1 MAMTAACAAFANAG
15 MRPQPQLIRRV
26 ETANGEVF
34 SAQPRAQ
41 RAVSETTAFLMTSM
55 LTDVLNGGTGWQARR
70 FGFTRPAAGKTGTTN
85 RYRDAWFIG
94 YAPRLATGVW
104 IECDYPRT
112 IAERGYA
119 ATVAVPL
126 WGRFMTIATRNEKLT
141 PFQRPGSV
149 TSVAICRISGKR
161 ATEACRHDFV
171 FDSAGYPSERS
182 NACQQW
188 LRSRHGTGQVLRRPF
203 RSCVTWPAVAAP
215 PVPQLPALTPLS
227 SGRVIG
233 VSTLRAGLS
242 FGSRKCIPETNI
254 AATMRLVTANA
265 SG

>member
-1 MAMTAACAAFANAG
+1 
-15 MRPQPQLIRRV
+15 
-26 ETANGEVF
+26 
-34 SAQPRAQ
+34 
-41 RAVSETTAFLMTSM
+41 M

-85 RYRDAWFIG
+85 EYRDAWFIG
-94 YAPRLATGVW
+94 YATSGNGRVDR
-104 IECDYPRT
+104 CDYPRT

-141 PFQRPGSV
+141 PFRRPGSV

-182 NACQQW
+182 NV
-188 LRSRHGTGQVLRRPF
+188 LTGVTRSRHGTGRVLRRPF
-203 RSCVTWPAVAAP
+203 PIMRDVACSCRAAGAATA
-215 PVPQLPALTPLS
+215 QALTPLS

-242 FGSRKCIPETNI
+242 FGSRKVRQP
-254 AATMRLVTANA
+254 
-265 SG
+265 

>member
-26 ETANGEVF
+26 ETANGEVLF

-85 RYRDAWFIG
+85 EV
-94 YAPRLATGVW
+94 PRRMVHWIRHVWQRACGSVAT
-104 IECDYPRT
+104 IPARLP
-112 IAERGYA
+112 RGYA

-182 NACQQW
+182 NACTG
-188 LRSRHGTGQVLRRPF
+188 LPSRGTE
-203 RSCVTWPAVAAP
+203 
-215 PVPQLPALTPLS
+215 PVS
-227 SGRVIG
+227 
-233 VSTLRAGLS
+233 
-242 FGSRKCIPETNI
+242 I
-254 AATMRLVTANA
+254 ATSISDHA
-265 SG
+265 

>member
-1 MAMTAACAAFANAG
+1 M
-15 MRPQPQLIRRV
+15 
-26 ETANGEVF
+26 
-34 SAQPRAQ
+34 
-41 RAVSETTAFLMTSM
+41 SETTAFLMTSM

-85 RYRDAWFIG
+85 G
-94 YAPRLATGVW
+94 VPRRMVHW
-104 IECDYPRT
+104 IRTTSGNGRVDRCDYPRT

-141 PFQRPGSV
+141 PFRRPGSV

-182 NACQQW
+182 NVLMASA
-188 LRSRHGTGQVLRRPF
+188 RGTE
-203 RSCVTWPAVAAP
+203 
-215 PVPQLPALTPLS
+215 PV
-227 SGRVIG
+227 
-233 VSTLRAGLS
+233 
-242 FGSRKCIPETNI
+242 KY
-254 AATMRLVTANA
+254 
-265 SG
+265 